1 MASAP
6 ALGAGDRGFESL
18 RPDQNFYLL
27 IIREKQLKSV
37 VEKLSPTRVKLS
49 IEVSFDELTPH
60 IDGAYKTLSEKINI
74 PGFRKG
80 KVPSAMIDQRVGRG
94 AVLDEAINAALP
106 TFYSQAAKENDVLV
120 IGRPNVDITEL
131 KDKDKLAFTVEVDV
145 RPEIELPNF
154 SQIEIKV
161 DDVKVDEA
169 DVDEQIQ
176 SLRTRF
182 GTLTT
187 VEKTVAKGDF
197 VTIDLVATKDGAE
210 LDGGTANDLSY
221 EVGSAS
227 MIDGLDEA
235 LIGLNT
241 GGEKSFETA
250 LVGMKEGEKGTVK
263 VSVKAVKERE
273 LPPVD
278 DAFAKLAS
286 EFETLA
292 ELKADLTTRLTRLKE
307 LEQGAQARD
316 LLVEKLISTVEIPL
330 PAEIIEAEVNEHLE
344 KEGRLEDDKHRAEVN
359 EEVRKTITR
368 EFLLDS
374 IVKAESIAVNET
386 ELTEYLVRAAA
397 RYGMSPD
404 QFIKE
409 VSDAGQVSTMVAEV
423 ARAKA
428 LAAVLGRV
436 KVVDQSGKKVDL
448 EALRP
453 QPQVEKE
460 SK

>member
-1 MASAP
+1 
-6 ALGAGDRGFESL
+6 
-18 RPDQNFYLL
+18 
-27 IIREKQLKSV
+27 LKSA

-49 IEVSFDELTPH
+49 IDVPFTELKPH
-60 IDGAYKTLSEKINI
+60 IDGAYKSLSEKITI

-80 KVPSAMIDQRVGRG
+80 KVPSAMIDQRFGRG

-131 KDKDKLAFTVEVDV
+131 KDNEKFSFTVEVDV

-154 SQIEIKV
+154 STIEITV
-161 DDVKVDEA
+161 DDVVVSDS
-169 DVDEQIQ
+169 DIDEQIQ

-187 VEKTVAKGDF
+187 VEKVVAKGDF
-197 VTIDLVATKDGAE
+197 VTIDLVATKDGKE

-235 LIGLNT
+235 LVGLST
-241 GGEKSFETA
+241 GGEKSFETS
-250 LVGMKEGEKGTVK
+250 LVGMSEGEKGSVK

-273 LPPVD
+273 LPPID

-292 ELKADLTTRLTRLKE
+292 ELKADLTNRLTRLKQM
-307 LEQGAQARD
+307 EQGAQARD
-316 LLVEKLISTVEIPL
+316 LLVEKLTSSIDIPL
-330 PAEIIEAEVNEHLE
+330 PAEIIEEEVNTHLE
-344 KEGRLEDDKHRAEVN
+344 KEGRLDDDKHRAEVN
-359 EEVRKTITR
+359 DEVKATITR

-374 IVKAESIAVNET
+374 IVKAESVAVNES
-386 ELTEYLVRAAA
+386 ELTEYLVRAAS
-397 RYGMSPD
+397 RYGMTPD

-409 VSDAGQVSTMVAEV
+409 VSQAGQVTTMVAEV

-428 LAAVLGRV
+428 LAQVLSRV
-436 KVVDQSGKKVDL
+436 QVVDKSGKKVDL
-448 EALRP
+448 EALAP
-453 QPQVEKE
+453 KSEPAEKE
-460 SK
+460 

>member
-1 MASAP
+1 M
-6 ALGAGDRGFESL
+6 
-18 RPDQNFYLL
+18 
-27 IIREKQLKSV
+27 KSD

-49 IEVSFDELTPH
+49 IEVPFVDLKPH
-60 IDGAYKTLSEKINI
+60 IDGAYKSLSEKITI

-94 AVLDEAINAALP
+94 AVLDEAINAAIP
-106 TFYSQAAKENDVLV
+106 TFYSQAAKDNDVLV
-120 IGRPNVDITEL
+120 IGRPTVEVTEL
-131 KDKDKLAFTVEVDV
+131 KDNEKFSFTIEVDI
-145 RPEIELPNF
+145 RPDIALPNF
-154 SQIEIKV
+154 SEIKLEV
-161 DDVKVDEA
+161 DDVKVSEA
-169 DVDEQIQ
+169 DIDEQVQ
-176 SLRTRF
+176 ALRTRF

-187 VEKTVAKGDF
+187 VEKVVASGDF
-197 VTIDLVATKDGAE
+197 VTIDLVATKDGQP

-235 LIGLNT
+235 LIGLST

-250 LVGMKEGEKGTVK
+250 LVGMAEGEKGSVK

-307 LEQGAQARD
+307 MEQGAQARD
-316 LLVEKLISTVEIPL
+316 LLVEKLISSVDIPL
-330 PAEIIEAEVNEHLE
+330 PAEIIEAEVNDHLE
-344 KEGRLEDDKHRAEVN
+344 KEGRLEDEKHRAEVN
-359 EEVRKTITR
+359 EEVKTTITR

-374 IVKAESIAVNET
+374 IVKAESVAVNES
-386 ELTEYLVRAAA
+386 ELTEYLVRAAS
-397 RYGMSPD
+397 RYGMTPD

-409 VSDAGQVSTMVAEV
+409 VSQAGQVTTMVAEV

-428 LAAVLGRV
+428 LGQVLGRV
-436 KVVDQSGKKVDL
+436 KVVDKSGKKVDL
-448 EALRP
+448 EALAP
-453 QPQVEKE
+453 KSEPEKKSE
-460 SK
+460 

>member
-1 MASAP
+1 
-6 ALGAGDRGFESL
+6 
-18 RPDQNFYLL
+18 
-27 IIREKQLKSV
+27 LKST

-49 IEVSFDELTPH
+49 IEVTFDELSPH
-60 IDGAYKTLSEKINI
+60 VDGAYKTLSEKINI

-80 KVPSAMIDQRVGRG
+80 KVPTAMIDQRVGRG

-120 IGRPNVDITEL
+120 IGRPEVEITEL
-131 KDKDKLAFTVEVDV
+131 KDKENFSFTVEVDV
-145 RPEIELPNF
+145 RPEISLPNF
-154 SQIEIKV
+154 SEIKIEV
-161 DDVKVDEA
+161 DDVKVNDG
-169 DVDEQIQ
+169 DIDEQIQ

-187 VEKTVAKGDF
+187 VEKNVATGDF
-197 VTIDLVATKDGAE
+197 VTIDLVATKDGKD

-227 MIDGLDEA
+227 MIDGLDDA
-235 LIGLNT
+235 LIGLAAN
-241 GGEKSFETA
+241 GEKSFDTA
-250 LVGMKEGEKGTVK
+250 LVGMAEGEKGTVK
-263 VSVKAVKERE
+263 VTVKAVKERE

-307 LEQGAQARD
+307 MEQGAQARD
-316 LLVEKLISTVEIPL
+316 LLVEKLTSTVEIPL
-330 PAEIIEAEVNEHLE
+330 PAEIIEAEVNDHLE
-344 KEGRLEDDKHRAEVN
+344 KEGRLEDDKHRAEV
-359 EEVRKTITR
+359 ELEVRTTITR

-374 IVKAESIAVNET
+374 IVKAESVAVNES

-409 VSDAGQVSTMVAEV
+409 VSDAGQVTTMVAEV

-428 LAAVLGRV
+428 LAGVLSRV
-436 KVVDQSGKKVDL
+436 QVVDKSGKKVDL
-448 EALRP
+448 EALAP
-453 QPQVEKE
+453 KQAPGKEEK
-460 SK
+460 

>member
-1 MASAP
+1 M
-6 ALGAGDRGFESL
+6 
-18 RPDQNFYLL
+18 
-27 IIREKQLKSV
+27 KST

-49 IEVSFDELTPH
+49 IEVTFDELSPH
-60 IDGAYKTLSEKINI
+60 VDGAYKTLSEKINI

-80 KVPSAMIDQRVGRG
+80 KVPTAMIDQRVGRG

-120 IGRPNVDITEL
+120 IGRPEVEITEL
-131 KDKDKLAFTVEVDV
+131 KDKENFSFTVEVDV
-145 RPEIELPNF
+145 RPEISLPNF
-154 SQIEIKV
+154 SEIKIEV
-161 DDVKVDEA
+161 DDVKVNDG
-169 DVDEQIQ
+169 DIDEQIQ

-187 VEKTVAKGDF
+187 VEKNVATGDF
-197 VTIDLVATKDGAE
+197 VTIDLVATKDGKD

-235 LIGLNT
+235 LVGLAAN
-241 GGEKSFETA
+241 GEKSFDTA
-250 LVGMKEGEKGTVK
+250 LVGMAEGEKGTVK
-263 VSVKAVKERE
+263 VTVKAVKERE

-307 LEQGAQARD
+307 MEQGAQARD
-316 LLVEKLISTVEIPL
+316 LLVEKLTSTVEIPL
-330 PAEIIEAEVNEHLE
+330 PAEIIEAEVNDHLE
-344 KEGRLEDDKHRAEVN
+344 KEGRLEDDKHRAEV
-359 EEVRKTITR
+359 ELEVRTTITR

-374 IVKAESIAVNET
+374 IVKAESVAVNES

-409 VSDAGQVSTMVAEV
+409 VSDAGQVTTMVAEV

-428 LAAVLGRV
+428 LAGVLSRV
-436 KVVDQSGKKVDL
+436 QVVDKSGKKVDL
-448 EALRP
+448 EALAP
-453 QPQVEKE
+453 KQAPVKEEK
-460 SK
+460 

>member
-1 MASAP
+1 M
-6 ALGAGDRGFESL
+6 
-18 RPDQNFYLL
+18 
-27 IIREKQLKSV
+27 KST
-37 VEKLSPTRVKLS
+37 VEKLTPTRVKLS
-49 IEVSFDELTPH
+49 IEVTFDELSPH
-60 IDGAYKTLSEKINI
+60 VDGAYKTLSEKINI

-80 KVPSAMIDQRVGRG
+80 KVPTAMIDQRVGRG

-120 IGRPNVDITEL
+120 IGRPEVEITEL
-131 KDKDKLAFTVEVDV
+131 KDKENFSFTVEVDV
-145 RPEIELPNF
+145 RPEISLPNF
-154 SQIEIKV
+154 SQIKIEV
-161 DDVKVDEA
+161 DDVKVNDS
-169 DVDEQIQ
+169 DIDEQIQ

-187 VEKTVAKGDF
+187 VEKNVATGDF
-197 VTIDLVATKDGAE
+197 VTIDLVATKDGKD

-235 LIGLNT
+235 LIGLAAN
-241 GGEKSFETA
+241 GEKSFDTA
-250 LVGMKEGEKGTVK
+250 LVGMAEGEKGTVK
-263 VSVKAVKERE
+263 VTVKAVKERE

-307 LEQGAQARD
+307 MEQGAQARD
-316 LLVEKLISTVEIPL
+316 LLVEKLTSTVDIPL
-330 PAEIIEAEVNEHLE
+330 PSEIIEAEVNDHLE
-344 KEGRLEDDKHRAEVN
+344 KEGRLEDDKHRAEVDL
-359 EEVRKTITR
+359 EVRTTITR

-374 IVKAESIAVNET
+374 IVKAESVAVNES

-409 VSDAGQVSTMVAEV
+409 VSDAGQVTTMVAEV

-428 LAAVLGRV
+428 LAGVLSRV
-436 KVVDQSGKKVDL
+436 QVVDKSGKKVDL
-448 EALRP
+448 EALAP
-453 QPQVEKE
+453 KQAPVKEEK
-460 SK
+460 

>member
-1 MASAP
+1 MKSA
-6 ALGAGDRGFESL
+6 
-18 RPDQNFYLL
+18 
-27 IIREKQLKSV
+27 

-49 IEVSFDELTPH
+49 IDVPFTELKPH
-60 IDGAYKTLSEKINI
+60 IDGAYKSLSEKITI

-94 AVLDEAINAALP
+94 AVLDEAINAAIP
-106 TFYSQAAKENDVLV
+106 TFYSQAAKDNDVLV
-120 IGRPNVDITEL
+120 IGRPTVEVTEL
-131 KDKDKLAFTVEVDV
+131 KDNENFTFTIEVDI
-145 RPEIELPNF
+145 RPDIALPNF
-154 SQIEIKV
+154 SEIKLEV
-161 DDVKVDEA
+161 DDVKVTESDI
-169 DVDEQIQ
+169 DEQVQ
-176 SLRTRF
+176 ALRTRF

-187 VEKTVAKGDF
+187 VEKVVASGDF
-197 VTIDLVATKDGAE
+197 VTIDLVATKDGQP

-235 LIGLNT
+235 LIGLST
-241 GGEKSFETA
+241 GGDKSFETA
-250 LVGMKEGEKGTVK
+250 LVGMAEGEKGSVK

-307 LEQGAQARD
+307 MEQGAQARD
-316 LLVEKLISTVEIPL
+316 LLVEKLISSVDIPL
-330 PAEIIEAEVNEHLE
+330 PAEIIEAEVNDHLE

-359 EEVRKTITR
+359 EEVKTTITR

-374 IVKAESIAVNET
+374 IVKAESVAVNES
-386 ELTEYLVRAAA
+386 ELTEYLVRAAS
-397 RYGMSPD
+397 RYGMTPD

-409 VSDAGQVSTMVAEV
+409 VSQAGQVTTMVAEV

-428 LAAVLGRV
+428 LGQVLGRV
-436 KVVDQSGKKVDL
+436 KVVDKSGKKVDL
-448 EALRP
+448 EALAP
-453 QPQVEKE
+453 KSEPEKKSE
-460 SK
+460 

>member
-1 MASAP
+1 
-6 ALGAGDRGFESL
+6 
-18 RPDQNFYLL
+18 
-27 IIREKQLKSV
+27 LKST

-49 IEVSFDELTPH
+49 IDVEFSELKPH

-80 KVPSAMIDQRVGRG
+80 KVPAAMIDQRVGRG

-131 KDKDKLAFTVEVDV
+131 KDNEKLSFTVEVDI
-145 RPEIELPNF
+145 RPEVVLPDFAQIKIE
-154 SQIEIKV
+154 V
-161 DDVKVDEA
+161 DDVVVTDSDLDK
-169 DVDEQIQ
+169 QIE
-176 SLRTRF
+176 SLQIRF

-187 VEKTVAKGDF
+187 VEKTVESGDF
-197 VTIDLVATKDGAE
+197 VSIDLLAT
-210 LDGGTANDLSY
+210 DGGKEIDGGSANEISY

-227 MIDGLDEA
+227 MIEGLDEA
-235 LIGLNT
+235 LIGLKV
-241 GGEKSFETA
+241 GESKSFETA
-250 LVGMKEGEKGTVK
+250 LVGMPESQKA
-263 VSVKAVKERE
+263 SVQVTLKAVKKRE
-273 LPPVD
+273 LPPLD

-292 ELKADLTTRLTRLKE
+292 ELKADLSNRLKRVKE

-316 LLVEKLISTVEIPL
+316 LLVEKLTTTVEIPL
-330 PAEIIEAEVNEHLE
+330 PAEIIEAEVNDHLE

-359 EEVRKTITR
+359 EEVKATITR

-374 IVKAESIAVNET
+374 IVKAEAVSVNES
-386 ELTEYLVRAAA
+386 ELTEYLVRASS

-409 VSDAGQVSTMVAEV
+409 VSQAGQITTMVAEV

-428 LAAVLGRV
+428 LAQVLGKV
-436 KVVDQSGKKVDL
+436 KIVDKSGKQVDIQ
-448 EALRP
+448 ALAP
-453 QPQVEKE
+453 KSDSENKSE
-460 SK
+460 

>member
-1 MASAP
+1 MKSA
-6 ALGAGDRGFESL
+6 
-18 RPDQNFYLL
+18 
-27 IIREKQLKSV
+27 

-49 IEVSFDELTPH
+49 IDVPFTELKPH
-60 IDGAYKTLSEKINI
+60 IDGAYKSLSEKITI

-94 AVLDEAINAALP
+94 AVLDEAINAAIP
-106 TFYSQAAKENDVLV
+106 TFYSQAAKDNDVLV
-120 IGRPNVDITEL
+120 IGRPTVEVTEL
-131 KDKDKLAFTVEVDV
+131 KDNENFSFTIEVDI
-145 RPEIELPNF
+145 RPDIALPNF
-154 SQIEIKV
+154 SEIKLEV
-161 DDVKVDEA
+161 DDVKVSDA
-169 DVDEQIQ
+169 DIDEQVQ
-176 SLRTRF
+176 ALRTRF

-187 VEKTVAKGDF
+187 VEKVVATGDF
-197 VTIDLVATKDGAE
+197 VTIDLVATKDGQD

-235 LIGLNT
+235 LIGLST
-241 GGEKSFETA
+241 GGEKSFETS
-250 LVGMKEGEKGTVK
+250 LVGMAEGEKGSVK

-307 LEQGAQARD
+307 MEQGAQARD
-316 LLVEKLISTVEIPL
+316 LLVEKLISSVDIPL
-330 PAEIIEAEVNEHLE
+330 PAEIIEAEVNDHLE
-344 KEGRLEDDKHRAEVN
+344 KEGRLEDEKHRAEVN
-359 EEVRKTITR
+359 EEVKTTITR

-374 IVKAESIAVNET
+374 IVKAESVAVNES
-386 ELTEYLVRAAA
+386 ELTEYLVRAAS
-397 RYGMSPD
+397 RYGMTPD

-409 VSDAGQVSTMVAEV
+409 VSQAGQVTTMVAEV

-428 LAAVLGRV
+428 LAQVLGRV
-436 KVVDQSGKKVDL
+436 KVVDKSGKKVDL
-448 EALRP
+448 EALAP
-453 QPQVEKE
+453 KSEPEKKSE
-460 SK
+460 

>member
-1 MASAP
+1 MKSA
-6 ALGAGDRGFESL
+6 
-18 RPDQNFYLL
+18 
-27 IIREKQLKSV
+27 

-49 IEVSFDELTPH
+49 IDVPFSELKPH
-60 IDGAYKTLSEKINI
+60 IDGAYKSLSEKITI

-94 AVLDEAINAALP
+94 AVLDEAINAAIP

-120 IGRPNVDITEL
+120 IGRPTVEVTEL
-131 KDKDKLAFTVEVDV
+131 KDNENFAFTIEVDI
-145 RPEIELPNF
+145 RPDIALPNF
-154 SQIEIKV
+154 SEIKIEV
-161 DDVKVDEA
+161 DDVKVTEA
-169 DVDEQIQ
+169 DIDEQVQ
-176 SLRTRF
+176 ALRTRF

-187 VEKTVAKGDF
+187 VEKVIASGDF
-197 VTIDLVATKDGAE
+197 VTIDLVATKDGQP

-235 LIGLNT
+235 LIGLST
-241 GGEKSFETA
+241 GGEKSFETS
-250 LVGMKEGEKGTVK
+250 LVGMAEGEKGSVK

-307 LEQGAQARD
+307 MEQGAQARD
-316 LLVEKLISTVEIPL
+316 LLVEKLISSVDIPL
-330 PAEIIEAEVNEHLE
+330 PAEIIEAEVNDHLE

-359 EEVRKTITR
+359 EEVKSTITR

-374 IVKAESIAVNET
+374 IVKAESVAVNES
-386 ELTEYLVRAAA
+386 ELTEYLVRAAS
-397 RYGMSPD
+397 RYGMTPD

-409 VSDAGQVSTMVAEV
+409 VSQAGQVTTMVAEV

-428 LAAVLGRV
+428 LAQVLGRV
-436 KVVDQSGKKVDL
+436 KVVDKSGKKVDL
-448 EALRP
+448 EALAP
-453 QPQVEKE
+453 KSEPVEKE
-460 SK
+460 

>member
-1 MASAP
+1 M
-6 ALGAGDRGFESL
+6 
-18 RPDQNFYLL
+18 
-27 IIREKQLKSV
+27 KST
-37 VEKLSPTRVKLS
+37 VEKLTPTRVKLS
-49 IEVSFDELTPH
+49 IEVTFDELAPH
-60 IDGAYKTLSEKINI
+60 VDGAYKTLSERINI

-80 KVPSAMIDQRVGRG
+80 KVPTAMIDQRVGRG

-106 TFYSQAAKENDVLV
+106 TFYSQAAKDNDVLV
-120 IGRPNVDITEL
+120 IGRPDVEIVEL
-131 KDKDKLAFTVEVDV
+131 KDKENFSFTVEVDV
-145 RPEIELPNF
+145 RPEISLPNF
-154 SQIEIKV
+154 SQIKIEV
-161 DDVKVDEA
+161 DDVKVTDA
-169 DVDEQIQ
+169 DIDEQIQ

-187 VEKTVAKGDF
+187 VEKNVATGDF
-197 VTIDLVATKDGAE
+197 VTIDLVATKDGND

-235 LIGLNT
+235 LIGLAAN
-241 GGEKSFETA
+241 GSKSFDTA
-250 LVGMKEGEKGTVK
+250 LVGMAEGEKGTVK
-263 VSVKAVKERE
+263 VTVKAVKERE
-273 LPPVD
+273 LPPID

-307 LEQGAQARD
+307 MEQGAQARD
-316 LLVEKLISTVEIPL
+316 LLVEKLTSTVDIPL
-330 PAEIIEAEVNEHLE
+330 PADIIEAEVNDHLE
-344 KEGRLEDDKHRAEVN
+344 KEGRLEDDKHRAEVDL
-359 EEVRKTITR
+359 EVRTTITR

-374 IVKAESIAVNET
+374 IVKAESVAVNET

-409 VSDAGQVSTMVAEV
+409 VSDAGQVTTMVAEV

-428 LAAVLGRV
+428 LAGVLARV
-436 KVVDQSGKKVDL
+436 QVVDKSGKKVDL
-448 EALRP
+448 EALAP
-453 QPQVEKE
+453 KQAPAKEEK
-460 SK
+460 

>member
-1 MASAP
+1 M
-6 ALGAGDRGFESL
+6 
-18 RPDQNFYLL
+18 
-27 IIREKQLKSV
+27 KSV
-37 VEKLSPTRVKLS
+37 IEKLSPTRVKLS
-49 IEVSFDELTPH
+49 IEVSFDELSPH
-60 IDGAYKTLSEKINI
+60 IDGAYKTLSERINI

-131 KDKDKLAFTVEVDV
+131 KDKEKLAFTVEVDV
-145 RPEIELPNF
+145 RPELTLPNF
-154 SQIEIKV
+154 SEIEIKV
-161 DDVKVDEA
+161 DDVKVA
-169 DVDEQIQ
+169 DADIDEQIQ

-187 VEKTVAKGDF
+187 VEQAVITGSF

-210 LDGGTANDLSY
+210 LEGGTANDLSY

-235 LIGLNT
+235 LIGLSA
-241 GGEKSFETA
+241 GDSKSFDTA
-250 LVGMKEGEKGTVK
+250 LVGMAEGEKGTVK
-263 VSVKAVKERE
+263 VSVKAVKDRE

-292 ELKADLTTRLTRLKE
+292 ELKADLSTRLTRLKE
-307 LEQGAQARD
+307 MEQGAQARD
-316 LLVEKLISTVEIPL
+316 LLVEQLTAMVEIPL

-359 EEVRKTITR
+359 EEVKATISR

-374 IVKAESIAVNET
+374 IVKAESVAVNES

-409 VSDAGQVSTMVAEV
+409 VSEAGQVTTMVAEV

-428 LAAVLGRV
+428 LAQVLGRV

-453 QPQVEKE
+453 QNPPAVEEK
-460 SK
+460 

>member
-1 MASAP
+1 MKSA
-6 ALGAGDRGFESL
+6 
-18 RPDQNFYLL
+18 
-27 IIREKQLKSV
+27 

-49 IEVSFDELTPH
+49 IDVPFADLKPH
-60 IDGAYKTLSEKINI
+60 IDGAYKSLSEKITI

-94 AVLDEAINAALP
+94 AVLDEAINAAIP
-106 TFYSQAAKENDVLV
+106 SFYSQAAKDNDVLV
-120 IGRPNVDITEL
+120 IGRPTVEITEL
-131 KDKDKLAFTVEVDV
+131 KDNEKLSFTIEVDI
-145 RPEIELPNF
+145 RPDIALPNF
-154 SQIEIKV
+154 SEIKIEV
-161 DDVKVDEA
+161 DDVKVTDA
-169 DVDEQIQ
+169 DIDEQVQ
-176 SLRTRF
+176 ALRTRF

-187 VEKTVAKGDF
+187 VEKVVASGDF
-197 VTIDLVATKDGAE
+197 VTIDLVATKDGQP

-235 LIGLNT
+235 LIGLST

-250 LVGMKEGEKGTVK
+250 LVGMAEGEKGSVK

-307 LEQGAQARD
+307 MEQGAQARD
-316 LLVEKLISTVEIPL
+316 LLVEKLISSVDIPL
-330 PAEIIEAEVNEHLE
+330 PAEIIEAEVNDHLE

-359 EEVRKTITR
+359 EEVKSTITR

-374 IVKAESIAVNET
+374 IVKAESVAVNES
-386 ELTEYLVRAAA
+386 ELTEYLVRAAS
-397 RYGMSPD
+397 RYGMTPD

-409 VSDAGQVSTMVAEV
+409 VSQAGQVTTMVAEV

-428 LAAVLGRV
+428 LAQVLGRV
-436 KVVDQSGKKVDL
+436 KVVDKSGKKVDL
-448 EALRP
+448 EALAP
-453 QPQVEKE
+453 NSEPEKKSE
-460 SK
+460 

>member
-1 MASAP
+1 M
-6 ALGAGDRGFESL
+6 
-18 RPDQNFYLL
+18 
-27 IIREKQLKSV
+27 KST

-49 IEVSFDELTPH
+49 IDVEFSELKPH

-80 KVPSAMIDQRVGRG
+80 KVPAAMIDQRVGRG

-131 KDKDKLAFTVEVDV
+131 KDNEKLSFTVEVDI
-145 RPEIELPNF
+145 RPEIALPDF
-154 SQIEIKV
+154 AQIKIEV
-161 DDVKVDEA
+161 DDVVVTDSDLDK
-169 DVDEQIQ
+169 QIE
-176 SLRTRF
+176 SLQIRF

-187 VEKTVAKGDF
+187 VEKTVESGDF
-197 VTIDLVATKDGAE
+197 VSIDLLAT
-210 LDGGTANDLSY
+210 DGGKEIDGGSANEISY

-227 MIDGLDEA
+227 MIEGLDEA
-235 LIGLNT
+235 LIGLKV
-241 GGEKSFETA
+241 GESKSFETA
-250 LVGMKEGEKGTVK
+250 LVGMPESQKA
-263 VSVKAVKERE
+263 SVQVTLKAVKKRE
-273 LPPVD
+273 LPPLD

-292 ELKADLTTRLTRLKE
+292 ELKADLSNRLQRVKE

-316 LLVEKLISTVEIPL
+316 LLVEKLTTTVEIPL
-330 PAEIIEAEVNEHLE
+330 PAEIIEAEVNDHLE
-344 KEGRLEDDKHRAEVN
+344 KEGRLEDEKHRAEVN
-359 EEVRKTITR
+359 EEVKATITR

-374 IVKAESIAVNET
+374 IVKSEAVSVNES
-386 ELTEYLVRAAA
+386 ELTEYLVRASS

-409 VSDAGQVSTMVAEV
+409 VSQAGQITTMVAEV

-428 LAAVLGRV
+428 LAQVLGKV
-436 KVVDQSGKKVDL
+436 KIVDKSGKQVDIQ
-448 EALRP
+448 ALAP
-453 QPQVEKE
+453 KSDSENKSE
-460 SK
+460 

>member
-1 MASAP
+1 M
-6 ALGAGDRGFESL
+6 
-18 RPDQNFYLL
+18 
-27 IIREKQLKSV
+27 KST

-49 IEVSFDELTPH
+49 IEVTFDELSPH
-60 IDGAYKTLSEKINI
+60 VDGAYKTLSEKINI

-80 KVPSAMIDQRVGRG
+80 KVPTAMIDQRVGRG

-120 IGRPNVDITEL
+120 IGRPEVEITEL
-131 KDKDKLAFTVEVDV
+131 KDKENFSFTVEVDV
-145 RPEIELPNF
+145 RPEISLPNF
-154 SQIEIKV
+154 SEIKIEV
-161 DDVKVDEA
+161 DDVKVSDG
-169 DVDEQIQ
+169 DIDEQIQ

-187 VEKTVAKGDF
+187 VEKNVATGDF
-197 VTIDLVATKDGAE
+197 VTIDLVATKDGKD

-235 LIGLNT
+235 LIGLSAN
-241 GGEKSFETA
+241 GEKSFDTA
-250 LVGMKEGEKGTVK
+250 LVGMAEGEKGTVK
-263 VSVKAVKERE
+263 VTVKAVKERE

-307 LEQGAQARD
+307 MEQGAQARD
-316 LLVEKLISTVEIPL
+316 LLVEKLTSTVDIPL
-330 PAEIIEAEVNEHLE
+330 PAEIIEAEVNDHLE

-359 EEVRKTITR
+359 LEVRSTITR

-374 IVKAESIAVNET
+374 IVKAESVAVNES

-409 VSDAGQVSTMVAEV
+409 VSDAGQVTTMVAEV

-428 LAAVLGRV
+428 LAGVLSRV
-436 KVVDQSGKKVDL
+436 QVVDKSGKKVDL
-448 EALRP
+448 EALAP
-453 QPQVEKE
+453 KQVPAGEQK
-460 SK
+460 

>member
-1 MASAP
+1 
-6 ALGAGDRGFESL
+6 
-18 RPDQNFYLL
+18 
-27 IIREKQLKSV
+27 LKST

-49 IEVSFDELTPH
+49 IEVTFDELSPH
-60 IDGAYKTLSEKINI
+60 VDGAYKTLSEKINI

-80 KVPSAMIDQRVGRG
+80 KVPTAMIDQRVGRG

-120 IGRPNVDITEL
+120 IGRPEVEITEL
-131 KDKDKLAFTVEVDV
+131 KDKENFSFTVEVDV
-145 RPEIELPNF
+145 RPEISLPNF
-154 SQIEIKV
+154 SEIKIEV
-161 DDVKVDEA
+161 DDVKVSDG
-169 DVDEQIQ
+169 DIDEQIQ

-187 VEKTVAKGDF
+187 VEKNVATGDF
-197 VTIDLVATKDGAE
+197 VTIDLVATKDGKD

-235 LIGLNT
+235 LIGLSAN
-241 GGEKSFETA
+241 GEKSFDTA
-250 LVGMKEGEKGTVK
+250 LVGMAEGEKGTVK
-263 VSVKAVKERE
+263 VTVKAVKERE
-273 LPPVD
+273 LPSVD

-307 LEQGAQARD
+307 MEQGAQARD
-316 LLVEKLISTVEIPL
+316 LLVEKLTSTVEIPL
-330 PAEIIEAEVNEHLE
+330 PAEIIEAEVNDHLE

-359 EEVRKTITR
+359 LEVRSTITR

-374 IVKAESIAVNET
+374 IVKAESVAVNET

-409 VSDAGQVSTMVAEV
+409 VSDAGQVTTMVAEV

-428 LAAVLGRV
+428 LAGVLARV
-436 KVVDQSGKKVDL
+436 QVVDKSGKKVDL
-448 EALRP
+448 EALAP
-453 QPQVEKE
+453 KQAPAKEEK
-460 SK
+460 

>member
-1 MASAP
+1 M
-6 ALGAGDRGFESL
+6 
-18 RPDQNFYLL
+18 
-27 IIREKQLKSV
+27 KST

-49 IEVSFDELTPH
+49 IEVTFDELSPH
-60 IDGAYKTLSEKINI
+60 VDGAYKTLSEKINI

-80 KVPSAMIDQRVGRG
+80 KVPTAMIDQRVGRG

-120 IGRPNVDITEL
+120 IGRPEVEITEL
-131 KDKDKLAFTVEVDV
+131 KDKENFSFTVEVDV
-145 RPEIELPNF
+145 RPEISLPNF
-154 SQIEIKV
+154 SEIKIEV
-161 DDVKVDEA
+161 DDVKVNDG
-169 DVDEQIQ
+169 DIDEQIQ

-187 VEKTVAKGDF
+187 VEKNVATGDF
-197 VTIDLVATKDGAE
+197 VTIDLVATKEGKDLE
-210 LDGGTANDLSY
+210 GGTANDLSY

-235 LIGLNT
+235 LIGLGANDQ
-241 GGEKSFETA
+241 KSFDTA
-250 LVGMKEGEKGTVK
+250 LVGMAEGEKGTVK
-263 VSVKAVKERE
+263 VTVKAVKERE
-273 LPPVD
+273 LPLVD

-307 LEQGAQARD
+307 MEQGAQARD
-316 LLVEKLISTVEIPL
+316 LLVEKLTSTVDIPL
-330 PAEIIEAEVNEHLE
+330 PAEIIEAEVNDHLE
-344 KEGRLEDDKHRAEVN
+344 KEGRLEDDKHRAEVDL
-359 EEVRKTITR
+359 EVRTTITR

-374 IVKAESIAVNET
+374 IVKAESVAVNES

-409 VSDAGQVSTMVAEV
+409 VSDAGQVTTMVAEV

-428 LAAVLGRV
+428 LAGVLSRV
-436 KVVDQSGKKVDL
+436 QVVDKSGKKVDL
-448 EALRP
+448 EALAP
-453 QPQVEKE
+453 KQAPAGDQK
-460 SK
+460 

>member
-1 MASAP
+1 M
-6 ALGAGDRGFESL
+6 
-18 RPDQNFYLL
+18 
-27 IIREKQLKSV
+27 KSV
-37 VEKLSPTRVKLS
+37 IEKLSPTRVKLS
-49 IEVSFDELTPH
+49 IEVSFDELSPH
-60 IDGAYKTLSEKINI
+60 IDGAYKTLSERINI

-131 KDKDKLAFTVEVDV
+131 KDKEKFAFTVEVDV
-145 RPEIELPNF
+145 RPELTLPNF
-154 SQIEIKV
+154 SEIEIKV
-161 DDVKVDEA
+161 DDVKVA
-169 DVDEQIQ
+169 DADIDEQIQ

-187 VEKTVAKGDF
+187 VEQAVITGSF

-210 LDGGTANDLSY
+210 LEGGTANDLSY

-235 LIGLNT
+235 LIGLSA
-241 GGEKSFETA
+241 GDSKSFDTA
-250 LVGMKEGEKGTVK
+250 LVGMAEGEKGTVK
-263 VSVKAVKERE
+263 VSVKAVKDRE

-292 ELKADLTTRLTRLKE
+292 ELKADLSTRLTRLKE
-307 LEQGAQARD
+307 MEQGAQARD
-316 LLVEKLISTVEIPL
+316 LLVERLTSTVDIPL

-359 EEVRKTITR
+359 EEVKATISR

-374 IVKAESIAVNET
+374 IVKAESVAVNES

-409 VSDAGQVSTMVAEV
+409 VSEAGQVTTMVAEV

-428 LAAVLGRV
+428 LAQVLGRI

-453 QPQVEKE
+453 QNPPAVEEK
-460 SK
+460 

>member
-1 MASAP
+1 
-6 ALGAGDRGFESL
+6 
-18 RPDQNFYLL
+18 
-27 IIREKQLKSV
+27 LKST

-49 IEVSFDELTPH
+49 IDVEFSELKPH

-80 KVPSAMIDQRVGRG
+80 KVPAAMIDQRVGRG

-131 KDKDKLAFTVEVDV
+131 KDNEKLSFTVEVDI
-145 RPEIELPNF
+145 RPEIALPDF
-154 SQIEIKV
+154 AQIKIEV
-161 DDVKVDEA
+161 DDVVVTDSDLDK
-169 DVDEQIQ
+169 QIE
-176 SLRTRF
+176 SLQIRF

-187 VEKTVAKGDF
+187 VEKTVESGDF
-197 VTIDLVATKDGAE
+197 VSIDLLAT
-210 LDGGTANDLSY
+210 DGGKEIDGGSANEISY

-227 MIDGLDEA
+227 MIEGLDEA
-235 LIGLNT
+235 LIGLKVS
-241 GGEKSFETA
+241 ESKSFETA
-250 LVGMKEGEKGTVK
+250 LVGMPESQKASVQVTLKAEKK
-263 VSVKAVKERE
+263 RE
-273 LPPVD
+273 LHPLD

-292 ELKADLTTRLTRLKE
+292 ELKADLSNRLQRVKE

-316 LLVEKLISTVEIPL
+316 LLVEKLTSTVEIPL
-330 PAEIIEAEVNEHLE
+330 PAEIIEAEVNDHLE
-344 KEGRLEDDKHRAEVN
+344 KEGRLADDKHRAEVN
-359 EEVRKTITR
+359 EEVKATITR

-374 IVKAESIAVNET
+374 IVKAEAVSVNES
-386 ELTEYLVRAAA
+386 ELTEYLVRASS

-409 VSDAGQVSTMVAEV
+409 VSQAGQITTMVAEV

-428 LAAVLGRV
+428 LAQVLGKV
-436 KVVDQSGKKVDL
+436 KIVDKSGKQVDIQ
-448 EALRP
+448 ALAP
-453 QPQVEKE
+453 KSDSENKSE
-460 SK
+460 

>member
-1 MASAP
+1 
-6 ALGAGDRGFESL
+6 
-18 RPDQNFYLL
+18 
-27 IIREKQLKSV
+27 LKSD

-49 IEVSFDELTPH
+49 IEVPFVDLKPH
-60 IDGAYKTLSEKINI
+60 IDGAYKSLSEKITI

-94 AVLDEAINAALP
+94 AVLDEAINAAIP
-106 TFYSQAAKENDVLV
+106 TFYSQAAKDNDVLV
-120 IGRPNVDITEL
+120 IGRPTVEVTEL
-131 KDKDKLAFTVEVDV
+131 KDNEKFSFTIEVDI
-145 RPEIELPNF
+145 RPDIALPNF
-154 SQIEIKV
+154 SEIKLEV
-161 DDVKVDEA
+161 DDVKVSEA
-169 DVDEQIQ
+169 DIDEQVQ
-176 SLRTRF
+176 ALRTRF

-187 VEKTVAKGDF
+187 VEKMVATGDF
-197 VTIDLVATKDGAE
+197 VTIDLVATKDGQP

-235 LIGLNT
+235 LIGLST

-250 LVGMKEGEKGTVK
+250 LVGMAEGEKGSVK

-307 LEQGAQARD
+307 MEQGAQARD
-316 LLVEKLISTVEIPL
+316 LLVEKLISSVDIPL
-330 PAEIIEAEVNEHLE
+330 PAEIIEAEVNDHLE
-344 KEGRLEDDKHRAEVN
+344 KEGRLEDEKHRAEVN
-359 EEVRKTITR
+359 EEVKTTITR

-374 IVKAESIAVNET
+374 IVKAESVAVNES
-386 ELTEYLVRAAA
+386 ELTEYLVRAAS
-397 RYGMSPD
+397 RYGMTPD

-409 VSDAGQVSTMVAEV
+409 VSQAGQVTTMVAEV

-428 LAAVLGRV
+428 LGQVLGRV
-436 KVVDQSGKKVDL
+436 KVVDKSGKKVDL
-448 EALRP
+448 EALAP
-453 QPQVEKE
+453 KSEPEKKSE
-460 SK
+460 